1 MDYFG
6 ALQRTCTSGLWLLP
20 RPRAFGEER
29 VLFRAGGKN
38 YTASMVGELLSDTD
52 LEDQREVLEREIGQ
66 LDTWLGLEKGGLGV
80 RTLCVI
86 SSGVKTLSS
95 LVLDSPVEDLAANPR
110 GASYTIEAED
120 DGDGIVN
127 LSSLR
132 QCAPFA
138 DEVVELG
145 GLGHRTI
152 LSSKRTLEVVA
163 AAATATTG
171 AAS

>member
-1 MDYFG
+1 M
-6 ALQRTCTSGLWLLP
+6 
-20 RPRAFGEER
+20 
-29 VLFRAGGKN
+29 
-38 YTASMVGELLSDTD
+38 
-52 LEDQREVLEREIGQ
+52 
-66 LDTWLGLEKGGLGV
+66 
-80 RTLCVI
+80 
-86 SSGVKTLSS
+86 
-95 LVLDSPVEDLAANPR
+95 EDLAANPR